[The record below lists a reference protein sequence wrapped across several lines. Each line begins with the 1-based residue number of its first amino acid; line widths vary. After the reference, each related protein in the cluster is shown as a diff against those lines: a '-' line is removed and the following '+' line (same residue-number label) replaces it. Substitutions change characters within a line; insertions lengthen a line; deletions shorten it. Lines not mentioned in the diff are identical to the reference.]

1 MYAKTYAMT
10 TFTATEARKN
20 IYSLVDEVNES
31 HEAIQIQGKRGSAV
45 LIAAD
50 DWRALQET
58 LYLNSLPGMKKS
70 ILKGMKMPVRKC
82 SKKLAW

>member
-1 MYAKTYAMT
+1 MT
-10 TFTATEARKN
+10 TLTATEARKK

-45 LIAAD
+45 LIAEE

-58 LYLNSLPGMKKS
+58 LYLSSVTGMKKS
-70 ILKGMKMPVRKC
+70 ILKGMKTPIRKC
-82 SKKLAW
+82 SKKLVW

>member
-1 MYAKTYAMT
+1 MT
-10 TFTATEARKN
+10 TLTATEARKN

-45 LIAAD
+45 LIAEE

-58 LYLNSLPGMKKS
+58 LYLSSVTGMKNS
-70 ILKGMKMPVRKC
+70 ILKGMKTPIRKC
-82 SKKLAW
+82 SKKLVW

>member
-1 MYAKTYAMT
+1 MT
-10 TFTATEARKN
+10 TLTATEARKN

-45 LIAAD
+45 LIAEE

-58 LYLNSLPGMKKS
+58 LYLSSVTGMKKS
-70 ILKGMKMPVRKC
+70 ILKGMKTPIREC
-82 SKKLAW
+82 SKKLVW

>member
-1 MYAKTYAMT
+1 MT
-10 TFTATEARKN
+10 TLTATQARKN

-45 LIAAD
+45 LIAED

-58 LYLNSLPGMKKS
+58 LYLTSVTGIKKS
-70 ILKGMKMPVRKC
+70 ILKGMLSPIRKC
-82 SKKLAW
+82 SKKLVW

>member
-1 MYAKTYAMT
+1 MYVKAYAMT

-45 LIAAD
+45 LIAED

-58 LYLNSLPGMKKS
+58 LYLSSIPGMKKS
-70 ILKGMKMPVRKC
+70 ILKGMKTPVRKC

>member
-1 MYAKTYAMT
+1 MT
-10 TFTATEARKN
+10 TLTATQARKN

-45 LIAAD
+45 LIAED

-58 LYLNSLPGMKKS
+58 LYLSSVTGMKKS
-70 ILKGMKMPVRKC
+70 ILNGMKTPIRKC
-82 SKKLAW
+82 SKKLVW

>member
-1 MYAKTYAMT
+1 MT
-10 TFTATEARKN
+10 TLTATQARKN

-45 LIAAD
+45 LIAEE

-58 LYLNSLPGMKKS
+58 LYLSSVIGMKKS
-70 ILKGMKMPVRKC
+70 ILKGMKTPIRKC
-82 SKKLAW
+82 SKKLVW

>member
-1 MYAKTYAMT
+1 MMT
-10 TFTATEARKN
+10 LTATEARKN

-45 LIAAD
+45 LIAEE

-58 LYLNSLPGMKKS
+58 LYLSSVTGMKKS
-70 ILKGMKMPVRKC
+70 ILKGMKTPIRKC
-82 SKKLAW
+82 SKKLVW

>member
-1 MYAKTYAMT
+1 MT
-10 TFTATEARKN
+10 TLTSTQARKN

-45 LIAAD
+45 LIAEE

-58 LYLNSLPGMKKS
+58 LYLSSVTGMKKS
-70 ILKGMKMPVRKC
+70 ILKGMKTPVRKC
-82 SKKLAW
+82 SKKLVW

>member
-1 MYAKTYAMT
+1 MT
-10 TFTATEARKN
+10 TLTATEARKN

-45 LIAAD
+45 LIAEE

-58 LYLNSLPGMKKS
+58 LYLTSVTGMKKS
-70 ILKGMKMPVRKC
+70 ILKGMKTPIRKC
-82 SKKLAW
+82 SKKLVW

>member
-1 MYAKTYAMT
+1 MT
-10 TFTATEARKN
+10 TLTATQARKK

-45 LIAAD
+45 LIAED

-58 LYLNSLPGMKKS
+58 LYLSSIPRVKKS
-70 ILKGMKMPVRKC
+70 ILKGMKTPVRKC
-82 SKKLAW
+82 SKNLVW

>member
-1 MYAKTYAMT
+1 MT
-10 TFTATEARKN
+10 TLTATEARKN

-45 LIAAD
+45 LIAED

-58 LYLNSLPGMKKS
+58 LYLSSVTGMKKS
-70 ILKGMKMPVRKC
+70 ILKGMKTSIRKC
-82 SKKLAW
+82 SKKLVW

>member
-1 MYAKTYAMT
+1 MT
-10 TFTATEARKN
+10 TLTATEARKK

-45 LIAAD
+45 LIAEG

-58 LYLNSLPGMKKS
+58 LYLSSVTGMKNS
-70 ILKGMKMPVRKC
+70 ILKGMKTPVRKC
-82 SKKLAW
+82 SKKLVW